1 VSSFPELVNQ
11 VAANKEQAAELAGPI
26 TKDQAE
32 AEHIASSLGGVGFE
46 KRAELFKE
54 AGERLEQAESLR
66 QSLEGTLEKAHWQLM
81 SAIHGKMGPGSREH
95 ASFTQRNP
103 DGSTVWRG
111 RRGGF
116 KVEITTL
123 PPDVEHE
130 PTGVEL
136 LSDGEEQPGRLR
148 SFRTATRDA
157 MRAVSDIK
165 DAGKATAQTHW
176 NATHTSNAKPAQ
188 LVPEVGHG
196 PQPNA
201 EAFREVPG
209 QGVNAGDVIGN
220 SLVWA
225 VGAAAVVA
233 KLAKPKEEKDGR

>member
-1 VSSFPELVNQ
+1 
-11 VAANKEQAAELAGPI
+11 
-26 TKDQAE
+26 E

-130 PTGVEL
+130 PTGMDL
-136 LSDGEEQPGRLR
+136 LSEAEE
-148 SFRTATRDA
+148 
-157 MRAVSDIK
+157 
-165 DAGKATAQTHW
+165 
-176 NATHTSNAKPAQ
+176 
-188 LVPEVGHG
+188 
-196 PQPNA
+196 
-201 EAFREVPG
+201 
-209 QGVNAGDVIGN
+209 
-220 SLVWA
+220 
-225 VGAAAVVA
+225 
-233 KLAKPKEEKDGR
+233 